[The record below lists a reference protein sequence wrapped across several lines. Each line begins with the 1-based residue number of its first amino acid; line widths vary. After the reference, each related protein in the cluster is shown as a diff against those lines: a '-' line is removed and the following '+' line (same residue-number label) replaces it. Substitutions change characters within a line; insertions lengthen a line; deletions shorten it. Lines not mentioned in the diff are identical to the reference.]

1 MQLASSFIHSRA
13 SPTKTKDA
21 IYIAI
26 SQSRILALWLLQ
38 RCLFFFFTKGN
49 QYSKSEKQHKAYAPL
64 TVHLD
69 TLKWNTADCSVAEAL
84 CNMQENLT
92 HVSLSQGPKGLVQHG
107 VVWVNHQWIHC
118 SVGENA
124 SVGIENPSQKSLF
137 WNKCFYK
144 WGNIVSLRH
153 TVMLSRFSSGC
164 LMAEGIKVCWI
175 FHICCGL
182 KKRTLVP
189 WVRCRWQL
197 QTQHLLVGQ
206 AKPFVLEAVGFWDVL
221 W

>member
-1 MQLASSFIHSRA
+1 MHHWLFTCTPWSETLQTTVFQKHCATCRKIL
-13 SPTKTKDA
+13 PT
-21 IYIAI
+21 
-26 SQSRILALWLLQ
+26 
-38 RCLFFFFTKGN
+38 C
-49 QYSKSEKQHKAYAPL
+49 H
-64 TVHLD
+64 
-69 TLKWNTADCSVAEAL
+69 C
-84 CNMQENLT
+84 
-92 HVSLSQGPKGLVQHG
+92 PKGLVQHG

-206 AKPFVLEAVGFWDVL
+206 VCIRSSWILRWSLVTWIVGCTAHYHYLCIHAFQ
-221 W
+221 